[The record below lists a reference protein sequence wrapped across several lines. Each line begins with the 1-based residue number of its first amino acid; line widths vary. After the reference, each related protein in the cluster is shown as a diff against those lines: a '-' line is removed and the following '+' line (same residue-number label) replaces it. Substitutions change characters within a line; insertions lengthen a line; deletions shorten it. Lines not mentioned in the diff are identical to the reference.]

1 MSAVAAAP
9 KAHRIGSPITLSK
22 DDIAKRRADLERKYG
37 TREQLERRKQVY
49 PLSADQFWALDEL
62 EWLESE

>member
-1 MSAVAAAP
+1 MSAVVVAP
-9 KAHRIGSPITLSK
+9 NAHKIGSPITLSK
-22 DDIAKRRADLERKYG
+22 ADIAKRRADLEQKYG
-37 TREQLERRKQVY
+37 TREQLEHLKQLH